1 MFKVFFILVNVI
13 RHVFSA
19 VDVYVDGMNE
29 AGYRYEYFFG
39 NRIVFSRF
47 IAIESQVI
55 PMSQKGMVSGIVVPD
70 IRQIG
75 RDRIRFVG
83 PVSFGHLQ
91 RVGDVAVVRD
101 TSVFS
106 HLQVFINKAEMHVV
120 LVAVIVGKEITVEQ
134 CRRLAVVFSSSVGV
148 VNVESES

>member
-13 RHVFSA
+13 RHVFST
-19 VDVYVDGMNE
+19 VDVYVDGMNKT
-29 AGYRYEYFFG
+29 GYRYEYLFG
-39 NRIVFSRF
+39 YRIVLSRF

-55 PMSQKGMVSGIVVPD
+55 PMSQEGMIPGIVVPD

-83 PVSFGHLQ
+83 SVSLGHLQ
-91 RVGDVAVVRD
+91 RVGDVAVVCD

-106 HLQVFINKAEMHVV
+106 HLQVFIDKAEVHVV
-120 LVAVIVGKEITVEQ
+120 LVAVVVGKEVTVE
-134 CRRLAVVFSSSVGV
+134 
-148 VNVESES
+148 

>member
-1 MFKVFFILVNVI
+1 
-13 RHVFSA
+13 
-19 VDVYVDGMNE
+19 
-29 AGYRYEYFFG
+29 
-39 NRIVFSRF
+39 
-47 IAIESQVI
+47 
-55 PMSQKGMVSGIVVPD
+55 MSQKGMVSGIVVPD
-70 IRQIG
+70 IRQVG

-106 HLQVFINKAEMHVV
+106 YLQVFIDKAEMHVV
-120 LVAVIVGKEITVEQ
+120 LVAVVVGKEISVEQ

>member
-13 RHVFSA
+13 RHVFST
-19 VDVYVDGMNE
+19 VDVYVDGMNKAGHRHE
-29 AGYRYEYFFG
+29 YLFGYR
-39 NRIVFSRF
+39 IVLSRF

-55 PMSQKGMVSGIVVPD
+55 PMSQEGMIPGIVVPD

-83 PVSFGHLQ
+83 SVSLGHLQ

-101 TSVFS
+101 TSVFG
-106 HLQVFINKAEMHVV
+106 HLQVLIDKAEVHVV
-120 LVAVIVGKEITVEQ
+120 LVAVIVGKEVTVE
-134 CRRLAVVFSSSVGV
+134 
-148 VNVESES
+148 